1 MPSAC
6 RRGRAAAA
14 VADEEPGG
22 VQARAAL
29 GPSGRRR
36 YSLRAPAAG
45 WRGSRTRGRQSE
57 GRLDCQP
64 CGWLGSSTQPGKATA
79 PGTDAQAARLAARRL
94 PARGAC
100 SSGCRWCTPGGSRR
114 RSRPGARTT
123 HAAAGWGAAPVSKLS
138 PGGTTPRQPCLHEPR
153 HEVVTAASAAP
164 GTPEST
170 GPSLAARVL
179 IVPVIGYRRFIS
191 PLLPPVCR
199 FAPSCSEY
207 ALEAL
212 RVHGAVRGLW
222 LAVRRLARCHP
233 FNPGGYDPVPPRPQG
248 VIS

>member
-1 MPSAC
+1 MS
-6 RRGRAAAA
+6 
-14 VADEEPGG
+14 E
-22 VQARAAL
+22 L
-29 GPSGRRR
+29 
-36 YSLRAPAAG
+36 SL
-45 WRGSRTRGRQSE
+45 
-57 GRLDCQP
+57 
-64 CGWLGSSTQPGKATA
+64 
-79 PGTDAQAARLAARRL
+79 
-94 PARGAC
+94 
-100 SSGCRWCTPGGSRR
+100 
-114 RSRPGARTT
+114 
-123 HAAAGWGAAPVSKLS
+123 
-138 PGGTTPRQPCLHEPR
+138 GGTTTPHDPCLHGQR
-153 HEVVTAASAAP
+153 HGVPVASA
-164 GTPEST
+164 TPETADST

-222 LAVRRLARCHP
+222 LAARRLARCHP